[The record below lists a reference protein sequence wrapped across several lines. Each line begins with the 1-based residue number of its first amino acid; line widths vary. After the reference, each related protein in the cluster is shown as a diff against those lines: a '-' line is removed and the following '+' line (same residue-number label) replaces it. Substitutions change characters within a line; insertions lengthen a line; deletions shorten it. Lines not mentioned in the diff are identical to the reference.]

1 MREADFSRATVRWVG
16 GLFVAIVLLQRFAV
30 PGLPVAVVL
39 PVLLVGGLW
48 GVAAGLATFDR
59 FRLTAWMLAAGA
71 MAAVIGVQSLV
82 LQDPRISFGSWA
94 LFVTTWA
101 PFTLRLTD
109 RRRSTYV
116 ATLRV
121 VVGTTLCLAVVNIV
135 MLTSQLAGLPYRDW
149 LAELLPSN
157 LLLQGFVI
165 TYPLTYGSEI
175 YRGNAWIGLEP
186 SIVSAQLGL
195 GLVAAILVRA
205 RPATIVLLAAG
216 TLSAASGSGVAILL
230 VALLVILAL
239 PGRRV
244 LRPYAWPAGIG
255 LLVVLGTPIG
265 QGLLAR
271 VPEVFVDN
279 SSANLRAVL
288 PYQYLWGR
296 WSDSLDIVLLGGGPG
311 SSQALVGDSGI
322 LGLQVPTPIKI
333 FFDYGLLV
341 GVVLAFFIIICY
353 LGGPSRALA
362 FSFFVSFWT
371 LQPGTTTA
379 VVVAPLLLLVT
390 WWSPRDLPVMEMMR
404 DRDLR
409 ARPRPAPRAAP
420 LTGKVSV

>member
-1 MREADFSRATVRWVG
+1 
-16 GLFVAIVLLQRFAV
+16 VLLQRFAI

-39 PVLLVGGLW
+39 PVLVVGGLW
-48 GVAAGLATFDR
+48 GVAAGLASFDR
-59 FRLTAWMLAAGA
+59 FRLTAWLLAAGA

-82 LQDPRISFGSWA
+82 VQDARISFGSWA

-109 RRRSTYV
+109 RRRATTV

-135 MLTSQLAGLPYRDW
+135 MLASQLAGLPYRDW
-149 LAELLPSN
+149 LADLLPSG

-186 SIVSAQLGL
+186 SIVSAQLGV

-205 RPATIVLLAAG
+205 RRTTVLVLAAG
-216 TLSAASGSGVAILL
+216 TLSAAAGSGVAILV
-230 VALLVILAL
+230 VALIVMLAL

-255 LLVVLGTPIG
+255 LLAVLATPIG
-265 QGLLAR
+265 QGLVAR
-271 VPEVFVDN
+271 IPEVFVRN

-288 PYQYLWGR
+288 PYQYLWAR

-333 FFDYGLLV
+333 FFDYGLLA
-341 GVVLAFFIIICY
+341 GGVLALFILICY

-362 FSFFVSFWT
+362 FSFFVSLWT

-390 WWSPRDLPVMEMMR
+390 WWSPRDAPVMEVIR
-404 DRDLR
+404 TQDE
-409 ARPRPAPRAAP
+409 PVRPAVATGAAQLEPRVPA
-420 LTGKVSV
+420 